1 MEYVIIAIIF
11 TILGF
16 IVCGILASGKMADLE
31 FDNINLNE
39 KVCEQKE
46 RLDFYEKQNNK
57 NIDISS
63 NSNEKI
69 NEIDGGNEWVK

>member
-39 KVCEQKE
+39 KVGEQQE
-46 RLDFYEKQNNK
+46 RLDFYEKQSNK
-57 NIDISS
+57 DMDISS
-63 NSNEKI
+63 NSNKE
-69 NEIDGGNEWVK
+69 

>member
-16 IVCGILASGKMADLE
+16 IVCGVLATGKMSDLE

-39 KVCEQKE
+39 KACEQKE

-57 NIDISS
+57 DIDISS
-63 NSNEKI
+63 NSNENNK
-69 NEIDGGNEWVK
+69 EIDGGNE

>member
-16 IVCGILASGKMADLE
+16 IICGVLASGKMSDLG

-39 KVCEQKE
+39 KVCEQQE
-46 RLDFYEKQNNK
+46 RLDFYEKQRNK
-57 NIDISS
+57 DMDISS
-63 NSNEKI
+63 NSNKA
-69 NEIDGGNEWVK
+69 

>member
-16 IVCGILASGKMADLE
+16 IICGVLASGKMSDLE

-39 KVCEQKE
+39 KACEQKE

-57 NIDISS
+57 DIDISS
-63 NSNEKI
+63 NSNENNK
-69 NEIDGGNEWVK
+69 EIDGGNE

>member
-16 IVCGILASGKMADLE
+16 IVCGVLASGKMSDLE

-39 KVCEQKE
+39 KVGEQQE
-46 RLDFYEKQNNK
+46 RLDFYEKQSNK
-57 NIDISS
+57 DMDISS
-63 NSNEKI
+63 NSNKE
-69 NEIDGGNEWVK
+69 